1 VAVIEQSIEPRDA
14 VSALIEQ
21 HAEPVFQLAL
31 QITGVAEQA
40 AHVTERVLAEAAE
53 RLDRS
58 GDAAPSRRSLEQ
70 AAARA
75 AYAARRA
82 DAATVGEIALADVLP
97 AIEPDGHH
105 FDEMVDWSPRVA
117 DPRDGAAVGRATAE
131 ALDALPADYRTAL
144 VLRDMYGHPDAD
156 IGATLGITPAAARTR
171 VHHAR
176 LFVRQ
181 RLSARLGA
189 GG

>member
-1 VAVIEQSIEPRDA
+1 VIEQSIEPRDA

-21 HAEPVFQLAL
+21 HAERVFQLAL
-31 QITGVAEQA
+31 YITGVTEQA

-58 GDAAPSRRSLEQ
+58 GDEAVSRRALEQ

-82 DAATVGEIALADVLP
+82 GAATGGEIALADVLP

-105 FDEMVDWSPRVA
+105 FDEMIDWSARVA
-117 DPRDGAAVGRATAE
+117 DGGGGRAVARATAE